1 MSYQKQNIM
10 PVLEVKEWFDK
21 AAKEY
26 RQYWSLLD
34 SVDNNRFLRFLPRN
48 LQHST
53 ILDIGA
59 GDGRVF
65 EHFKNT
71 WYHNYI
77 AVDISQ
83 KMLDRFQSS
92 AVIKCCADVE
102 ESIPLWD
109 ATIDLALAFFVIEY
123 IADLHYFFMELSR
136 VLKPWAT
143 CVASYFF
150 QRHAFVFGHAD
161 DSFKIERFPHTYEDI
176 QAAAEYSFLHVDAG
190 AVTDQ
195 GKVIWYI
202 YEFKKD

>member
-48 LQHST
+48 LQHLT

-92 AVIKCCADVE
+92 AVIKYCADVE
-102 ESIPLWD
+102 ESIPVWD
-109 ATIDLALAFFVIEY
+109 ATTDLALAFFVIEY
-123 IADLHYFFMELSR
+123 IADLYYFFAELSR

-150 QRHAFVFGHAD
+150 QRHAFIFGHAE

-176 QAAAEYSFLHVDAG
+176 QAAAEYSFLQVDAG

-195 GKVIWYI
+195 GKIIWYI